1 MNNSKIIR
9 KNPKGV
15 PNPVGKYTHITKIPR
30 NSDLFVTSGQIGI
43 DQNGQFP
50 ESMNDQIRNTFNN
63 IKVILDS
70 EDLDATH
77 IIKVNIWAIEEIDWD
92 YLDTEWEKLFG
103 NDYPSMT
110 IGYISALGLP
120 EIKIEIEIWAAKA

>member
-30 NSDLFVTSGQIGI
+30 NSDLIVTSGQIGI

-70 EDLDATH
+70 EDLEATH

-92 YLDTEWEKLFG
+92 YLYTEWEKLFG